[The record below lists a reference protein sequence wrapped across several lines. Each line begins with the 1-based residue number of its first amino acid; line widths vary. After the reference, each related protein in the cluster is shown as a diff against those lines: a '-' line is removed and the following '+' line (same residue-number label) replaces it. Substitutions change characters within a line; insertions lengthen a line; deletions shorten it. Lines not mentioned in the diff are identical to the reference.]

1 MSKANVATT
10 PKSIVKDLD
19 VKATPLL
26 EAATTVLDVA
36 HEVHSIIDVPHLG
49 RHTPDSLRLA
59 LIEAQYALRDTRDK
73 PRGRGV
79 VILMSGIE
87 LAGKGEA
94 LTQLRAWADPRLFKV
109 HARMPVAPHS
119 PTWIK
124 DAALLPEKGEV
135 VILFGNWYGDL
146 LKAHMA
152 YKQSEKSNKKKGK
165 DKDDSHKGDKNKD
178 HDGADGDQITG
189 ARFQRELEH
198 LHAFEQDLRSQGITV
213 CKCWFDLSWDGLQKR
228 LDEVDKSEQRWLN
241 LHGLDWR
248 NKEQYDQL
256 QALRVELGSDWV
268 NIDCLDASERDL
280 KFGHVV
286 LDALR
291 TPRLPSPTAARRW
304 QLAEIPAPLLQP
316 DSSVMEKE
324 TYKARLKEAQKK
336 FAALVRGRGDRPIV
350 LVFEGMDAAGKGG
363 AITRVVE
370 SLDPRE
376 YQVFPI
382 AAPEPHELRHPFL
395 WRFWSRLPVKLNGH
409 AGITV
414 FDRSWYGRVLVER
427 VEGYVRAGEW
437 QSAYGE
443 INRFERDLT
452 SGGVIVLK
460 FWMAI
465 GNDEQA
471 RRFTARQ
478 ETPHKRFKITADDW
492 RNRKRWD
499 DYLQAAA
506 DMFEH
511 TNTVEAPWVIIASND
526 KLTARLAVLESL
538 NRRLEEVL

>member
-1 MSKANVATT
+1 MG
-10 PKSIVKDLD
+10 KSTVESTAQKTLD
-19 VKATPLL
+19 TSLDQAVVQEDVVTEP
-26 EAATTVLDVA
+26 LDVA
-36 HEVHSIIDVPHLG
+36 HEVASIQAVPHVG
-49 RHTPDSLRLA
+49 QHTPDSLRLA

-109 HARMPVAPHS
+109 HARMPVTPHS
-119 PTWIK
+119 PVWIK
-124 DAALLPEKGEV
+124 DAALLPEKGEA

-152 YKQSEKSNKKKGK
+152 YKQEKKSDKKKK
-165 DKDDSHKGDKNKD
+165 DKDSKDSDDSQKM
-178 HDGADGDQITG
+178 TG

-198 LHAFEQDLRSQGITV
+198 LHAFEQDLRAQGITV

-228 LDEVDKSEQRWLN
+228 LDEVDKSEERWLN

-248 NKEQYDQL
+248 DKEQYDQL
-256 QALRVELGSDWV
+256 QVLRTELGSDWI
-268 NIDCLDASERDL
+268 NIDCSDASERNL
-280 KFGHVV
+280 KFGHIV
-286 LDALR
+286 LDALK

-304 QLAEIPAPLLQP
+304 QLAEIPAPLLLP

-324 TYKARLKEAQKK
+324 TYKARLKDAQKK
-336 FAALVRGRGDRPIV
+336 FASLIRGRGDRPIV

-382 AAPEPHELRHPFL
+382 AAPEPHELRHPYL
-395 WRFWSRLPVKLNGH
+395 WRFWSRLPEKFNGH
-409 AGITV
+409 VGMTI

-427 VEGYVRAGEW
+427 IEGLVKAGEW
-437 QSAYGE
+437 QSAYAE

-460 FWMAI
+460 FWLAI
-465 GNDEQA
+465 SNDEQA
-471 RRFTARQ
+471 RRFTSRQ
-478 ETPHKRFKITADDW
+478 QTPHKRFKITMDDW

-499 DYLQAAA
+499 DYLQSAA

-511 TNTVEAPWVIIASND
+511 TNTAEAPWVIIASDD

-538 NRRLEEVL
+538 NRRLESVL